1 MLSKVTRYSPAGATR
16 FARSALSPPPGQLP
30 PPPQARFA
38 RRPRG
43 SFRTASSRFPGQRLP
58 TTQRATRRLVIGWR
72 CQGRART
79 FRPRFKN
86 LARKAGLW
94 PAPPL
99 SSAGLERGQT
109 RARNLGTPPLPLAR
123 PLPSARE
130 LSSSLRGPRR
140 SERRE
145 TAAAAAALPSAL
157 PVPGRPG
164 AAPLGVPLTC
174 QFASRLERAESERGL
189 LGTSS
194 PLRLQSPASRAV
206 SRSLCRAEVGARRQ
220 RRNRDWQAG
229 GRAEVA

>member
-1 MLSKVTRYSPAGATR
+1 MLSKVTRYSRAGAAR
-16 FARSALSPPPGQLP
+16 FARSALSPPPGPLP

-58 TTQRATRRLVIGWR
+58 TTQRATRGPVIGWR

-109 RARNLGTPPLPLAR
+109 RARNLGTPPLPLADPSPPR
-123 PLPSARE
+123 GSSAPPSAAPGGARGGKRPPLPQPSPALSPCPAGPAPLPSA
-130 LSSSLRGPRR
+130 
-140 SERRE
+140 
-145 TAAAAAALPSAL
+145 
-157 PVPGRPG
+157 
-164 AAPLGVPLTC
+164 
-174 QFASRLERAESERGL
+174 SR
-189 LGTSS
+189 
-194 PLRLQSPASRAV
+194 
-206 SRSLCRAEVGARRQ
+206 
-220 RRNRDWQAG
+220 
-229 GRAEVA
+229 

>member
-1 MLSKVTRYSPAGATR
+1 MAPHASHA
-16 FARSALSPPPGQLP
+16 ALSPLHQVNCPLP
-30 PPPQARFA
+30 PPAPFA

-58 TTQRATRRLVIGWR
+58 TTQRATRGPVIGWR
-72 CQGRART
+72 RQGRART

-145 TAAAAAALPSAL
+145 TAAAAAALPSSL
-157 PVPGRPG
+157 PVPGWPG

-174 QFASRLERAESERGL
+174 QFTSRLERAGSERG
-189 LGTSS
+189 TPRHSS
-194 PLRLQSPASRAV
+194 RLRLRSPASRAV
-206 SRSLCRAEVGARRQ
+206 SRSWCRAEVGARRE
-220 RRNRDWQAG
+220 RRDRDWWAD
-229 GRAEVA
+229 GRAVEA

>member
-1 MLSKVTRYSPAGATR
+1 M
-16 FARSALSPPPGQLP
+16 
-30 PPPQARFA
+30 
-38 RRPRG
+38 
-43 SFRTASSRFPGQRLP
+43 P
-58 TTQRATRRLVIGWR
+58 TTQRATRGPLIGWR

-130 LSSSLRGPRR
+130 LSSSLRRPRR

-145 TAAAAAALPSAL
+145 TAAAAAALPSSL
-157 PVPGRPG
+157 PVPGWPG

-174 QFASRLERAESERGL
+174 QFTSRSERAESERGL
-189 LGTSS
+189 LGALPHSGS
-194 PLRLQSPASRAV
+194 GAPRVGPS
-206 SRSLCRAEVGARRQ
+206 SRSFCRAEVGARRE
-220 RRNRDWQAG
+220 RRDRDWRAG
-229 GRAEVA
+229 GRAVVA